1 MIIGGNNNLSK
12 NPFRNNNNLNKNQ
25 NYNNN
30 NNNGFVNNNQPKQPI
45 SQNPYKDINNTQE
58 MRERSF
64 EILQQRYNDGLISI
78 EEFSK
83 KCENLRKQNKY

>member
-1 MIIGGNNNLSK
+1 MIIGGNNNGSK
-12 NPFRNNNNLNKNQ
+12 NPFRNNNNSL
-25 NYNNN
+25 NNN
-30 NNNGFVNNNQPKQPI
+30 FNYNNGFVNNNQPKQPI